1 MFHVKRVRRANI
13 HQPSPDEMGRLRA
26 CVVATAEA
34 LDRLSVGVATCA
46 DQRSLIGRVQSPRVP
61 GRGIP
66 EGGVGNDGSCGGVSG
81 GGSVAGDEAVSA
93 RRIVP
98 PAGQKRPFFWAMA
111 RADPVLLAT
120 TGSDTVTDRLRS
132 GRDVVGIATRWGR
145 REHGGLPGGPA
156 RFTCRESPVDG
167 ACGRLLESPPEWA
180 RRCPRR
186 LDSPCAAMQISR
198 SSPCGHSARCPQ
210 DTGVALLCRH
220 RPTTVGG
227 SSRDVPRETSRRHL
241 SVSQLCSLCR

>member
-1 MFHVKRVRRANI
+1 MSI
-13 HQPSPDEMGRLRA
+13 
-26 CVVATAEA
+26 CV
-34 LDRLSVGVATCA
+34 STCA
-46 DQRSLIGRVQSPRVP
+46 DQRSLIGRVQSSRAP

-66 EGGVGNDGSCGGVSG
+66 EGGVGIDGSCGGVDG
-81 GGSVAGDEAVSA
+81 GSSVAGDDAVSA

-98 PAGQKRPFFWAMA
+98 RTGQKRPFFWAMA
-111 RADPVLLAT
+111 QADPVLLAT
-120 TGSDTVTDRLRS
+120 TGSDTVTGCLRF
-132 GRDVVGIATRWGR
+132 GRDVVGMATRWGR
-145 REHGGLPGGPA
+145 REYGSLPGVLA
-156 RFTCRESPVDG
+156 RFTCLESPDIG
-167 ACGRLLESPPEWA
+167 ARGRLLESSPEWA

-186 LDSPCAAMQISR
+186 LDSQCAAMQISR

-210 DTGVALLCRH
+210 GAGVALLCRH